1 MSPLRKIVLS
11 LTVAGAVVVPGSM
24 LHADL
29 HMDEKGFVTLQL
41 GEEKWEEYPSIPG
54 IQRMTVYGDPS
65 KPGLYLIRVRFSPGV
80 MSMPHFHPEDRLV
93 TVLKG
98 GFMFLA
104 DLVRAMPRPV
114 NLDFIVSSWS
124 APQMLFRHEGAVLAL
139 AQRVLEGQDLL
150 NEARWPYGPLMVWAA
165 AAWLKLLGPSLPA
178 FRLYVLLLHVVG
190 VGFGAMLLLRLSG
203 GWLRVAALAA
213 WCALFY
219 PTPANAPPDLACS
232 RLLLSLGVPLLAV
245 RLAERPSRARLA
257 AWGAG
262 AGAAFLYSHDI
273 AAAAVIGSA
282 PLLAFALRAR
292 IRSWLEAAS
301 WAAAFWS
308 GFHRFL

>member
-98 GFMFLA
+98 TWWMGEGPNFEPGNT
-104 DLVRAMPRPV
+104 VPIRP
-114 NLDFIVSSWS
+114 
-124 APQMLFRHEGAVLAL
+124 G
-139 AQRVLEGQDLL
+139 G
-150 NEARWPYGPLMVWAA
+150 
-165 AAWLKLLGPSLPA
+165 
-178 FRLYVLLLHVVG
+178 YVMH
-190 VGFGAMLLLRLSG
+190 
-203 GWLRVAALAA
+203 
-213 WCALFY
+213 
-219 PTPANAPPDLACS
+219 P
-232 RLLLSLGVPLLAV
+232 
-245 RLAERPSRARLA
+245 
-257 AWGAG
+257 
-262 AGAAFLYSHDI
+262 AGAAHYDG
-273 AAAAVIGSA
+273 AKDEEVILQIVGMGPSGTTFIK
-282 PLLAFALRAR
+282 PELGRTG
-292 IRSWLEAAS
+292 RSLE
-301 WAAAFWS
+301 
-308 GFHRFL
+308 R